1 MADAARL
8 AELITEDFYGR
19 RLDFGARKSASG
31 DWSNLPE
38 VEATEGMPPTDAT
51 LATDGLR
58 DDRAMGRTVRL
69 FLTFVA
75 AVDKMRETTELWR
88 AAGELFRT
96 NPEVFD
102 PAVVTSMP
110 FETLS
115 QLLSNSRVTRYPDVQ
130 ARAWRTIAASLS
142 AGNGPVCRVVDS
154 GYGDAT
160 ELLRDVKSLDNRRQ
174 ARFPELRGDKIS
186 LMWIRMMA
194 EPGKA
199 RIRRLDTVPVAV
211 DVQVRRVTENLGVT
225 DTRGPALNNRI
236 KKEIQ
241 NAWSAAVANARI
253 GGPERIAGTCSA
265 LDPALWFYGKHGCS
279 HCESVKRRVRFG
291 RACDSCRLPVP
302 APSGRCGKALS
313 RLLRRLLQHRFTLF
327 ARLWRAMPTGG
338 RRSLTCGAMR
348 PTGGTRLR
356 GPPGRGAG
364 VNTGVP

>member
-51 LATDGLR
+51 VATDGLSG
-58 DDRAMGRTVRL
+58 DGVTGRTMRL

-75 AVDKMRETTELWR
+75 AVDKMRDASLLWR
-88 AAGELFRT
+88 AAVDLFRT

-102 PAVVTSMP
+102 PAVVSAMP
-110 FETLS
+110 EETLG
-115 QLLSNSRVTRYPDVQ
+115 QLLSEARVTKYHGPQ
-130 ARAWRTIAASLS
+130 TRAWRTIAASLA

-154 GYGDAT
+154 GYGDAA
-160 ELLRDVKSLDNRRQ
+160 ELLKDIRSRDRQGQ

-338 RRSLTCGAMR
+338 RRALTCGAMR
-348 PTGGTRLR
+348 PTGGTRFR
-356 GPPGRGAG
+356 PPLADGAG

>member
-8 AELITEDFYGR
+8 AELISEDFYGGN
-19 RLDFGARKSASG
+19 LDFNTRKPGSD

-38 VEATEGMPPTDAT
+38 VEATDRMPPTDAAV
-51 LATDGLR
+51 ATDGLR
-58 DDRAMGRTVRL
+58 DDHVTGRTVRL

-75 AVDKMRETTELWR
+75 AVDKMRDATQLWR
-88 AAGELFRT
+88 AAGNLFRT

-102 PAVVTSMP
+102 PAVVSSMSL
-110 FETLS
+110 ETLRK
-115 QLLSNSRVTRYPDVQ
+115 LLSNSRVTRYPDRQ

-142 AGNGPVCRVVDS
+142 ARNGPVCRVVDS
-154 GYGDAT
+154 GYGDAA
-160 ELLRDVKSLDNRRQ
+160 ELLKDVRSRDRHGQ
-174 ARFPELRGDKIS
+174 TRFPELRGDKIR

-279 HCESVKRRVRFG
+279 HCESAKRQVRFG
-291 RACDSCRLPVP
+291 RACDSCRF
-302 APSGRCGKALS
+302 
-313 RLLRRLLQHRFTLF
+313 QI
-327 ARLWRAMPTGG
+327 
-338 RRSLTCGAMR
+338 
-348 PTGGTRLR
+348 
-356 GPPGRGAG
+356 
-364 VNTGVP
+364 